1 LGVKSSDT
9 LFFNQ
14 KHKIKGEGEKTIF
27 CILSSF
33 LFNFILKKGPS
44 VFLRFLHSFF
54 IHTYIYMK
62 YRRLKDIELEKLEK
76 RFIEFLVSNT
86 ITGDDWKMLKEKDP
100 ERASTMI
107 DIFSDMVFETT
118 IKRIEFLKFR
128 EAKEIKLFKCE
139 ADKIILMGLS
149 ADETVPVDFTVH
161 IDMKELMNHTA
172 GLSIYRHEKKYKPNR
187 DMELFRMLE
196 SGCQITDGHLFGIFE
211 KLNA

>member
-1 LGVKSSDT
+1 
-9 LFFNQ
+9 
-14 KHKIKGEGEKTIF
+14 
-27 CILSSF
+27 
-33 LFNFILKKGPS
+33 
-44 VFLRFLHSFF
+44 
-54 IHTYIYMK
+54 MK
-62 YRRLKDIELEKLEK
+62 YRRLKDSELEKLEK

-86 ITGDDWKMLKEKDP
+86 ITGEDWAMLKVKDP
-100 ERASTMI
+100 ERASTLI
-107 DIFSDMVFETT
+107 DIFSEMVFETT

-128 EAKEIKLFKCE
+128 EPKEIKLFKCE

-172 GLSIYRHEKKYKPNR
+172 NLSIFRHEKEYKPNR
-187 DMELFRMLE
+187 EMELFRMLE

>member
-1 LGVKSSDT
+1 
-9 LFFNQ
+9 
-14 KHKIKGEGEKTIF
+14 
-27 CILSSF
+27 
-33 LFNFILKKGPS
+33 
-44 VFLRFLHSFF
+44 
-54 IHTYIYMK
+54 MK
-62 YRRLKDIELEKLEK
+62 YRRLKDSELEKLEK

-86 ITGDDWKMLKEKDP
+86 ITGEDWKMLKEKDP
-100 ERASTMI
+100 ERASTLV

-128 EAKEIKLFKCE
+128 ETKDIKLFKCE
-139 ADKIILMGLS
+139 ADKIILMGLT

-172 GLSIYRHEKKYKPNR
+172 GLSIYKNEKAYKPNR

-211 KLNA
+211 KLNG